1 MVRSKKPYGSW
12 PSTIS
17 AELITRAAPSLNF
30 VQSYGD
36 ALYWV
41 EGRPWE
47 AGRSVIMRRDS
58 NGEIVDLLPAPF
70 SHYSKVHE
78 YGGMA

>member
-30 VQSYGD
+30 VQSYDD

-41 EGRPWE
+41 EARPWE

-58 NGEIVDLLPAPF
+58 SGNISDLLPAPF

-78 YGGMA
+78 